1 MSLNINILEIR
12 SEISIVHFYFVSRIH
27 EPLLHFRDH
36 CLIRWANFLYY
47 TQSRPTRVFKC
58 GPNSSWNPNVG

>member
-1 MSLNINILEIR
+1 MRNEGRMFKKYQDFIKKKKLSMSLNINILEIR

-36 CLIRWANFLYY
+36 CLIR
-47 TQSRPTRVFKC
+47 
-58 GPNSSWNPNVG
+58 